1 MPLIASSSYLKS
13 PAYLW
18 NGHVETIVPAVARRV
33 KVPYER
39 ERLELPDGDFVDLDW
54 LDRGA
59 RRLLV
64 LTHGLEGNSQRN
76 YVQATARFF
85 AQEAWDVLAWN
96 CRSCSG
102 EMNRLPRLYH
112 HGEIGDFGQ
121 VIEHAL
127 RTKDYEQIALIGFSM
142 GGSITL
148 KYLGVCGKELPD
160 PVKTGIAFS
169 TPCDIEASIRT
180 LELPVNRF
188 YKNRFYK
195 KLRKK
200 IELKAV
206 QFPGLIDAGLLNQVK
221 TWRDFDTFFSAPIN
235 GFDSPET
242 FYRQASCVNYMEGIR
257 VPALLA
263 NAQNDPILS
272 PECSPLELCRRH
284 PSVYLEMPARGGHVG
299 FTLHRRGYSWMEQ
312 RAWEFIHNG
321 K

>member
-54 LDRGA
+54 LDRGT
-59 RRLLV
+59 RRLLI

-235 GFDSPET
+235 GFDSPEA
-242 FYRQASCVNYMEGIR
+242 FYQQASCVNYME
-257 VPALLA
+257 
-263 NAQNDPILS
+263 
-272 PECSPLELCRRH
+272 
-284 PSVYLEMPARGGHVG
+284 
-299 FTLHRRGYSWMEQ
+299 
-312 RAWEFIHNG
+312 
-321 K
+321 

>member
-1 MPLIASSSYLKS
+1 MPLIASSSYLQS

-54 LDRGA
+54 LDKKSRH
-59 RRLLV
+59 LLV
-64 LTHGLEGNSQRN
+64 LTHGLEGNSRRN

-85 AQEAWDVLAWN
+85 AQEGWDVLAWN

-121 VIEHAL
+121 VIQHAF
-127 RTKDYEQIALIGFSM
+127 RTKDYEQVALVGFSM

-148 KYLGVCGKELPD
+148 KYLGVQGKELPD
-160 PVKTGIAFS
+160 AVKTGIAFS

-195 KLRKK
+195 KLRRK
-200 IELKAV
+200 IELKAI

-221 TWRDFDTFFSAPIN
+221 TWRDFDTFFSAPLN

-242 FYRQASCVNYMEGIR
+242 FYQQASCVNYMEGIR

-272 PECSPLELCRRH
+272 PECSPEELCRRH
-284 PSVYLEMPARGGHVG
+284 PNVYLEMPARGGHVG
-299 FTLHRRGYSWMEQ
+299 FTLHRRGFSWMEQ
-312 RAWEFIHNG
+312 RAMEFIQNG

>member
-1 MPLIASSSYLKS
+1 MPLIASSSYLQS

-54 LDRGA
+54 LDKKS

-64 LTHGLEGNSQRN
+64 LTHGLEGNSRRN

-85 AQEAWDVLAWN
+85 AQEGWDVLAWN

-121 VIEHAL
+121 VIQHAF
-127 RTKDYEQIALIGFSM
+127 RTKDYEQVALVGFSM

-148 KYLGVCGKELPD
+148 KYLGVQGKELPD
-160 PVKTGIAFS
+160 AVKTGIAFS

-195 KLRKK
+195 KLRRK
-200 IELKAV
+200 IELKAI

-221 TWRDFDTFFSAPIN
+221 TWRDFDTFFSAPLN

-242 FYRQASCVNYMEGIR
+242 FYQQASCVNYMEGIR

-272 PECSPLELCRRH
+272 PECSPAELCRRH
-284 PSVYLEMPARGGHVG
+284 PNVYLEMPARGGHVG
-299 FTLHRRGYSWMEQ
+299 FTLHRRGFSWMEQ
-312 RAWEFIHNG
+312 RAMEFIQNG

>member
-1 MPLIASSSYLKS
+1 MPLIESSTYLQS

-18 NGHVETIVPAVARRV
+18 NGHVETIVPAMARRV
-33 KVPYER
+33 WVPYER

-54 LDRGA
+54 LDRGK

-64 LTHGLEGNSQRN
+64 LTHGLEGNSRRN

-85 AQEAWDVLAWN
+85 AQEGWDVLAWN

-112 HGEIGDFGQ
+112 HGEIEDFGQ
-121 VIEHAL
+121 VIQHAL
-127 RTKDYEQIALIGFSM
+127 RTKDYEQIVLIGFSM

-148 KYLGVCGKELPD
+148 KYLGVQGKTLPD

-169 TPCDIEASIRT
+169 TPCDIESSIRT

-188 YKNRFYK
+188 YKNRFYR

-200 IELKAV
+200 IEIKAA
-206 QFPGLIDAGLLNQVK
+206 QFPELVDAGLLNQVK
-221 TWRDFDTFFSAPIN
+221 TWRDFDTFFSAPLN
-235 GFDSPET
+235 GFDSPEA
-242 FYRQASCVNYMEGIR
+242 FYQQASCVNFMEGIC

-272 PECSPLELCRRH
+272 PECSPLDLCRRH
-284 PSVYLEMPARGGHVG
+284 SSVYLEMPPRGGHVG

-312 RAWEFIHNG
+312 RAWQFIQHG